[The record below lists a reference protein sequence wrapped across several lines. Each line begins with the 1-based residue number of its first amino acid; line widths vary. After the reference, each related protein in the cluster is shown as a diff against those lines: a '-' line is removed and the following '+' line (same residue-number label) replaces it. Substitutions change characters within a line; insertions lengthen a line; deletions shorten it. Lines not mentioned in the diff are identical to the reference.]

1 MREVRRDREGW
12 VENSKG
18 KMTKGKKEG
27 KQREEVGRTGGEWR
41 RKDRRRKDRKEE
53 G

>member
-1 MREVRRDREGW
+1 MDTIERSKKGWRR

-18 KMTKGKKEG
+18 KMKKGKKEG

-41 RKDRRRKDRKEE
+41 RKDRKEE